1 MGKPLIWIGG
11 ALAVAG
17 VLAIA
22 FFVLPYIG
30 SPPSEA
36 TAEHVTLA
44 ATPLVAVL
52 AGATALAAGAA
63 LIGVGVGRWQRP
75 RHTETLPY
83 GQTRHSSE
91 V

>member
-1 MGKPLIWIGG
+1 MEKPLIWIGG

-22 FFVLPYIG
+22 FFVVPSIG
-30 SPPSEA
+30 AHMPPA
-36 TAEHVTLA
+36 DGAPTALRI
-44 ATPLVAVL
+44 TPLVAVL
-52 AGATALAAGAA
+52 IGATALTAGAA
-63 LIGVGVGRWQRP
+63 LVGIGVGRWQRP
-75 RHTETLPY
+75 THTDTLPY